1 MLYNF
6 LSHKMLTLLNFI
18 IACFLNPRFQ
28 YRRGVGSDLKLF
40 QAIHDVFE
48 KLNPTI
54 ESLSQF
60 ENEVN

>member
-1 MLYNF
+1 
-6 LSHKMLTLLNFI
+6 MLTLLNFI

-54 ESLSQF
+54 ELLSQF
-60 ENEVN
+60 GNEVN